1 MKTKLYEKVEE
12 IKKIIL
18 NDTYSFAKPLSKS
31 KYEEFIKN
39 HKNLDIYAKNLLAL
53 LEINPALGVK
63 IAYSSQG
70 DYEIFQSND
79 GFFNAIDSKSLK
91 YVLKDIKEHQKYWQD
106 RFNKDYNRY
115 QVLYFYGVGL
125 GDIYKFL
132 PQSVKKLVIF
142 EDDINLLYIA
152 FNLNEFYKDIF
163 SGKIAFYDSSIT
175 QADIHKLYNEDDV
188 KSQIKLYDMLI
199 YSDFYNDYVDNIKL
213 INQKITDEF
222 SKLVAANGNDATDA
236 LIGIQN
242 FMIQLPNIAKSY
254 KFEELINAKKDKCKN
269 AIIVSTG
276 PSLSKQLELLKQNQ
290 DRFYIISVDAS
301 LKILLQND
309 IIPDFVT
316 SLERVECTSEF
327 FNFDMGDKLKNT
339 YMVVLALTHEK
350 TASNIL
356 KNPYNNLC
364 FCLKPVSF
372 EIGFE
377 LHDRGYMGY
386 GMSSANIALELALK
400 LKCENI
406 VFIGQDL
413 AFGKDG
419 KSHAKGHLYGEDE
432 QSKRCDYSIIVKGW
446 YEDSVPTMFVWE
458 MFRSQ
463 LQKLMLFYQDRDYY
477 NCTEGGAWI
486 EGCKH
491 IPFKEFL
498 EKIKDNNAKQIINIQ
513 KPNDESVKNE
523 LLKIKSHI
531 ENLYKYEEK
540 TFKLF
545 RECFLEVAK
554 KCEKIDKNEKSVN
567 SNELIKLNEKIE
579 EVKLVV
585 ESDEFCKYYMELLQ
599 PRLISFE
606 LDLAK
611 IVAMSVNSEED
622 RLKKLIKWTQAHK
635 IWLFNVYGAMEVM
648 GENVR
653 KYSKNLIDELDKFGI
668 NNDILKQE
676 YERII
681 KAEND

>member
-1 MKTKLYEKVEE
+1 MEIKLYEKVEE

-18 NDTYSFAKPLSKS
+18 GDGYSFTKPLSKS
-31 KYEEFIKN
+31 KYEEFIKK
-39 HKNLDIYAKNLLAL
+39 HKNLDTYAKNLLAL
-53 LEINPALGVK
+53 LEINPSLGVK
-63 IAYSSQG
+63 LAYSSQG
-70 DYEIFQSND
+70 DYEIFKSND

-106 RFNKDYNRY
+106 KFEKVYNRY

-125 GDIYKFL
+125 GDIYKHI
-132 PQSVKKLVIF
+132 PQSVKKIIIF
-142 EDDINLLYIA
+142 EDNTNLLYIA
-152 FNLNEFYKDIF
+152 FNLNEFYEDIF
-163 SGKIAFYDSSIT
+163 SKKIVFYDSTIN
-175 QADIHKLYNEDDV
+175 QADIHKLYNEDEV

-199 YSDFYNDYVDNIKL
+199 YSDFYDSEVDNIKL

-242 FMIQLPNIAKSY
+242 FMIQLPNLVKNY
-254 KFEELINAKKDKCKN
+254 NFEELINAKKDKCKN

-290 DRFYIISVDAS
+290 DKFYIISVDAS

-316 SLERVECTSEF
+316 SLERVKATSEF
-327 FNFDMGDKLKNT
+327 FNFDAKDKLKDT
-339 YMVVLALTHEK
+339 YMVVLALTHEQ
-350 TASNIL
+350 TADNIL
-356 KNPYNNLC
+356 KNPHNRLC
-364 FCLKPVSF
+364 LCLKPLPF
-372 EIGFE
+372 EVGFE
-377 LHDRGYMGY
+377 LHDKGYMGY

-419 KSHAKGHLYGEDE
+419 KSHAKGHLYGENE
-432 QSKRCDYSIIVKGW
+432 QTQRCDYSIITKGW
-446 YEDSVPTMFVWE
+446 YEDSVPTMYVWE

-491 IPFKEFL
+491 IPFKEL
-498 EKIKDNNAKQIINIQ
+498 IDKIKDDNPKQKINIE
-513 KPNDESVKNE
+513 KPNTTTIKNE
-523 LLKIKSHI
+523 LEKIKSHI

-554 KCEKIDKNEKSVN
+554 KCEKIEQNEKNITST
-567 SNELIKLNEKIE
+567 ELIKLNEKIE
-579 EVKLVV
+579 KVKFIV

-611 IVAMSVNSEED
+611 IVAMSVNSEKD
-622 RLKKLIKWTQAHK
+622 RLQKLIKWTQAHK
-635 IWLFNVYGAMEVM
+635 VWLFNLYGAMEVM
-648 GENVR
+648 GENIR
-653 KYSKNLIDELDKFGI
+653 KYSKNLIDELENFDI
-668 NNDILKQE
+668 NNDLLKEE
-676 YERII
+676 Y
-681 KAEND
+681 KKVVNDK